1 MGKWLLSRRD
11 RLIVARH
18 EYVFSAG
25 YPHGPKG
32 PAVWTFRDSSAS
44 LNRFFLRKLRETY
57 VPEGPEFGVWV
68 DGIFHLESIRHAGLA
83 ATQIKLQASLR
94 DADPMD
100 SQPGDKSPGYYRV
113 SLRDEGKA
121 ARRAMVLSSGL
132 NGAKLSRIW
141 DGFCPEGVKRV
152 QPRFQPKSGKIIARR
167 FDGRMVL
174 SRRDSTIVARHEV
187 PGIMR
192 KMASSQ
198 RDD

>member
-1 MGKWLLSRRD
+1 MGEWLLSRRD

-94 DADPMD
+94 GLSDFGRKWAFFVVLDHQNSLP
-100 SQPGDKSPGYYRV
+100 PPLKTRV
-113 SLRDEGKA
+113 
-121 ARRAMVLSSGL
+121 RA
-132 NGAKLSRIW
+132 
-141 DGFCPEGVKRV
+141 F
-152 QPRFQPKSGKIIARR
+152 
-167 FDGRMVL
+167 
-174 SRRDSTIVARHEV
+174 
-187 PGIMR
+187 
-192 KMASSQ
+192 
-198 RDD
+198 